1 MVTSEVG
8 SEDRSVAQRV
18 HLSDLLRALPAMV
31 PDLPSMARGVFRSA
45 TLKPHSENSLGL
57 VFQQRAAEHPQR
69 PFLRFRD
76 SEITYGN
83 ANEQVNRYA
92 AVLAARGVRPGSV
105 VGVLSTNRPETLLVA
120 MAAIK
125 LGATAG
131 MLNHRQRGD
140 VLNHSQKLLE
150 STVIVAGAE
159 CQEALESLPAEEL
172 RGTVLGLREDGR
184 PLPGHAD
191 LDTEAANAS
200 AQNPSQCA
208 EVTAADKAFFI
219 YTSGT
224 TGMPKA
230 STMSHLRWLKSMYA
244 LAGLGIRLRSDDT
257 MYCCLP
263 LYHNNALTVSL
274 SAVLGA
280 GATLAIGES
289 FSVSRFWDDV
299 VRTRS
304 TAFCYIGELCRY
316 LLQQPETAA
325 EKQHRIRV
333 VVGNGLR
340 PDIWQEFRS
349 RFGIER
355 IAEFYGASECN
366 VAFINAFNVD
376 RTAGIC
382 PLAFSVVE
390 YDLESE
396 RPTRDEK
403 GRLRKVKPGG
413 VGLLVT
419 QVTDRSPFDGYTD
432 ADATERKLVRDGF
445 KSGDVWFNTGD
456 LVHNQGFRHVAFIDR
471 LGDTFR
477 WKGENVATTEVE
489 AALGEDSAVEQS
501 VVYGVPVPGTD
512 GKAGMAA
519 VKLEHAAEFDG
530 PRLAKGLSDRLP
542 SYAVP
547 LFVRLVDQL
556 EETST
561 FKSKKVEL
569 REQGHDRGR
578 FDDPLYVL
586 TSDGYVSAYDGYVDD
601 VASGAVRV

>member
-1 MVTSEVG
+1 MVTSEVRTD
-8 SEDRSVAQRV
+8 DRGVAQRV
-18 HLSDLLRALPAMV
+18 HLGDLVRALPTMV
-31 PDLPSMARGVFRSA
+31 PDLPSMARGVLRSGA
-45 TLKPHSENSLGL
+45 LKPQSKNSLGL

-76 SEITYGN
+76 SEITYGS

-92 AVLAARGVRPGSV
+92 SVLAARGVRSGSV

-120 MAAIK
+120 LAAVK

-140 VLNHSQKLLE
+140 VLNHSQKLLD
-150 STVIVAGAE
+150 STVIVVGAE
-159 CQEALESLPAEEL
+159 CREALESLPAEEL
-172 RGTVLGLREDGR
+172 RGTVLGLRQDGE
-184 PLPGHAD
+184 PLGGHAD
-191 LDTEAANAS
+191 LDTEAATAN
-200 AQNPSQCA
+200 AQNPAQCA
-208 EVTAADKAFFI
+208 EVTAGGKAFFI
-219 YTSGT
+219 FTSGT

-230 STMSHLRWLKSMYA
+230 STMSHMRWLKSMYA

-316 LLQQPETAA
+316 LLQQPASAA

-340 PDIWQEFRS
+340 PDIWQEFQE

-366 VAFINAFNVD
+366 VAFINAFNVE

-382 PLAFSVVE
+382 PLAFSIVD
-390 YDLESE
+390 YDLETE
-396 RPTRDEK
+396 RPTRDEN

-432 ADATERKLVRDGF
+432 PDATERKLVRDGF
-445 KSGDVWFNTGD
+445 KNGDVWFNTGD
-456 LVHNQGFRHVAFIDR
+456 LVHNQGFRHVAFVDR

-489 AALGEDSAVEQS
+489 GALAEDTAVEQS
-501 VVYGVPVPGTD
+501 VVYGVPIPGTD

-519 VKLEHAAEFDG
+519 VKLEPGAEFDG
-530 PRLAKGLSDRLP
+530 PRLAAGLSERLP

-547 LFVRLVDQL
+547 LFVRLVEQL

-569 REQGHDRGR
+569 REQGHDRDK

-586 TSDGYVSAYDGYVDD
+586 TSEGYVPAYDSYVDD
-601 VASGAVRV
+601 VASGAIRI